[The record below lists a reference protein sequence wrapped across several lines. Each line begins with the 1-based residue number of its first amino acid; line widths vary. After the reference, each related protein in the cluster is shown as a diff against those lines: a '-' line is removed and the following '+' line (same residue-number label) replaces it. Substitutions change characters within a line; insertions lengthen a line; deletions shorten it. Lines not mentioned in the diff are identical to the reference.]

1 MFRCYRVGMTT
12 AGGRTRTTR
21 AVARAPAPRLTYL
34 VKQAEL
40 AIRAQLDGIV
50 GRHGLT
56 TLQYTA
62 LSVLQRNPGISSAQL
77 SRRSFVTAQA
87 GNEMVGVLERKELI
101 ERQPS
106 PDHQRIRL
114 VYLTTAGA
122 ALLDSCDAEVDALEA
137 RMLRGVAVA
146 TRRQLRSALESCTAN
161 LHDGAAEFDV
171 AHSSR

>member
-1 MFRCYRVGMTT
+1 MTT
-12 AGGRTRTTR
+12 AAGRTGAPR
-21 AVARAPAPRLTYL
+21 AVVRVAAPRLTYL

-40 AIRAQLDGIV
+40 AVRAHLDGIL

-56 TLQYTA
+56 TPQYTA

-87 GNEMVGVLERKELI
+87 GNEMVGVLERKALV

-114 VYLTTAGA
+114 VYLTAAGA
-122 ALLDSCDAEVDALEA
+122 ALLGACDAEVDALEA
-137 RMLRGVAVA
+137 RMLHGVDAA
-146 TRRQLRSALESCTAN
+146 TRRQLRAALESCTAN
-161 LHDGAAEFDV
+161 LHDAAGSDV
-171 AHSSR
+171 PRRSR

>member
-1 MFRCYRVGMTT
+1 MTT
-12 AGGRTRTTR
+12 AGGRTSATP

-40 AIRAQLDGIV
+40 AIRAHLDRIV
-50 GRHGLT
+50 SRQELT

-62 LSVLQRNPGISSAQL
+62 LSVLERNPGISSAQL

-87 GNEMVGVLERKELI
+87 GNEMVGVLERKGLI

-106 PDHQRIRL
+106 PAHLRIRL

-122 ALLDSCDAEVDALEA
+122 ALLDACDAEVDALEA
-137 RMLRGVAVA
+137 RMLHGVDAA
-146 TRRQLRSALESCTAN
+146 ARRQLRAGLESCTAN
-161 LHDGAAEFDV
+161 LHDAGVGSDV
-171 AHSSR
+171 PRHSR